1 MASSTASPRTA
12 VSPFAASPAAVTPVA
27 AIARVALVGDR
38 SADVAAHG
46 RIPAILRQL
55 RDRDG
60 LVLDAYWVPTPDARQ
75 PGMLD
80 GFDAVWLLPGS
91 PYVEEAGAVEAA
103 RHARLNRV
111 PFLGTC
117 GGFQHAVVEFARNVC
132 ELPDVAHAEIEPDA
146 ADHVVVQLA
155 CSLKGHE
162 GAVRIERGSLAEWV
176 FGVER
181 SVERYHCSYG
191 VSADHLDRLRA
202 GGMRFSGVDEA
213 GDARVLEL
221 ADHPFFLATLFQP
234 ELASDQPRVHPVIR
248 AFATAAIS
256 QAARLRTAKYAATTD
271 LVA

>member
-1 MASSTASPRTA
+1 MASSTTSP
-12 VSPFAASPAAVTPVA
+12 SAAATPVSA
-27 AIARVALVGDR
+27 TARVALVGDR
-38 SADVAAHG
+38 SADIAAHG
-46 RIPAILRQL
+46 RVPAILRQL

-60 LVLDAYWVPTPDARQ
+60 LVLDAYWVPTPDAAQ

-91 PYVEEAGAVEAA
+91 PYVEQAGAVEAA
-103 RHARLNRV
+103 RHARTGRV

-117 GGFQHAVVEFARNVC
+117 GGFQHAVVEYARNVC
-132 ELPDVAHAEIEPDA
+132 GLTDAGHAEVEPEA
-146 ADHVVVQLA
+146 ADHVVVPLE

-162 GAVRIERGSLAEWV
+162 AAVRIERGSLAEWV

-181 SVERYHCSYG
+181 TVERYHCSYG
-191 VSADHLDRLRA
+191 VSAGHLDRLRA
-202 GGMRFSGVDEA
+202 AGLRFSGVDEA
-213 GDARVLEL
+213 GGARVLEL

-234 ELASDQPRVHPVIR
+234 ELASDRPRVHPVIR

-256 QAARLRTAKYAATTD
+256 QAARRRTAKHAALSD